1 MKLISTN
8 NEEDV
13 VNQEVDYYV
22 GRHVIA
28 FSDDHTK
35 LKGDALSTVLHIDK
49 NHLDYL
55 EPNAEYAEH
64 TLDNKFQ
71 IFVKRSEY
79 TVDELNFLMNAIE
92 TMWEEAGCLLK
103 GIN

>member
-1 MKLISTN
+1 MKIISTN
-8 NEEDV
+8 YEADV
-13 VNQEVDYYV
+13 VKQEVDYYV
-22 GRHVIA
+22 GPHVIA

-35 LKGDALSTVLHIDK
+35 LKGDALSTVLHMDK

-79 TVDELNFLMNAIE
+79 TAEELTFLMDAIE

>member
-1 MKLISTN
+1 MADIIKNTHEIKKLA
-8 NEEDV
+8 EE
-13 VNQEVDYYV
+13 
-22 GRHVIA
+22 
-28 FSDDHTK
+28 FSELLTDRR
-35 LKGDALSTVLHIDK
+35 LQYIDK

-55 EPNAEYAEH
+55 EPNAEYAEL

-79 TVDELNFLMNAIE
+79 TVDELNYLMNTIE
-92 TMWEEAGCLLK
+92 TKWEEAGCLLN